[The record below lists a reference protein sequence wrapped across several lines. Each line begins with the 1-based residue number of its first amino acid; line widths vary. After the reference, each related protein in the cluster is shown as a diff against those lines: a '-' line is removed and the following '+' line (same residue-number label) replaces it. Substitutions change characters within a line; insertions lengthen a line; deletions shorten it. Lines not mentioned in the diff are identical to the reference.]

1 MSIRSQ
7 LVCML
12 FILASSTGV
21 NAQGKYSGAF
31 KKLIGT
37 TFKDERHMT
46 SLPGYKFRQG
56 SMAGDINGPHP
67 MGLYVFIKGSS
78 AVVAL
83 TQVADSAANIPT
95 IVDVID
101 IRNIP
106 KGWEIKTGGCQVGE
120 AEGQTIVGLV
130 NPGKK
135 EYTSVIRQA
144 WFCNLDKLR
153 FEAISTKNMKCLNE
167 GQD

>member
-1 MSIRSQ
+1 MNTRSKI
-7 LVCML
+7 VFML
-12 FILASSTGV
+12 LILASSTVV

-37 TFKDERHMT
+37 TFRDERHMT

-56 SMAGDINGPHP
+56 SMVADVMGPHP
-67 MGLYVFIKGSS
+67 MSLYVFIKGSA

-95 IVDVID
+95 IVDIID

-106 KGWEIKTGGCQVGE
+106 KGWEVKTGGCQVGDT
-120 AEGQTIVGLV
+120 EGQTIVGIV
-130 NPGKK
+130 NPGKQ
-135 EYTSVIRQA
+135 EYTRVIRQA
-144 WFCNLDKLR
+144 WYCNLDKLR
-153 FEAISTKNMKCLNE
+153 FEATSTKNMKCLNE